1 MELPQAKSSV
11 RLADVAKEFVILARR
26 TWRETLATSTSKC
39 LRVNDYVL
47 FINGVGNMMAPQC
60 MKTRGTVT
68 TNNVCFA
75 WPEFFLAP
83 QALHFKVVS
92 PVPGYP
98 PFELLEPGSKLILTL
113 IDDHNN

>member
-47 FINGVGNMMAPQC
+47 FINGFGNMMAPQC

-92 PVPGYP
+92 PVPG
-98 PFELLEPGSKLILTL
+98 
-113 IDDHNN
+113 